1 MHTKRTRTARVT
13 MRRCIELYLLLFFG
27 FCFVLFLFQS
37 ISFFDRST
45 HTLAHVYVNRKSGLR
60 PILLRK
66 NRPKTISCSHT
77 ENCCLFALR
86 ALSHVQWIER
96 SKKIHAHAHTHWV
109 HVNINKVFNTIAV
122 QSAVGSVRQNRHFS
136 VSACSPRF
144 WFFLSVFRA
153 FNYSVCLCHLSCF
166 PCWSPLPP
174 LSISVSL
181 TFGAVLLTVNSKW
194 QQQQTPTNANV
205 VHNNQIAHG
214 HKLLNFRLYL
224 IFKASISFD

>member
-13 MRRCIELYLLLFFG
+13 MRRCIELNLLLFFG

-37 ISFFDRST
+37 IRFFDRST

-144 WFFLSVFRA
+144 WFLLSVFRA

-166 PCWSPLPP
+166 PCWSPLP
-174 LSISVSL
+174 LSLSL
-181 TFGAVLLTVNSKW
+181 SLWLLVLFCSQSTANGNNNKRRQMPTSSIIIKLLTV
-194 QQQQTPTNANV
+194 TN
-205 VHNNQIAHG
+205 
-214 HKLLNFRLYL
+214 YW
-224 IFKASISFD
+224 IFDFI